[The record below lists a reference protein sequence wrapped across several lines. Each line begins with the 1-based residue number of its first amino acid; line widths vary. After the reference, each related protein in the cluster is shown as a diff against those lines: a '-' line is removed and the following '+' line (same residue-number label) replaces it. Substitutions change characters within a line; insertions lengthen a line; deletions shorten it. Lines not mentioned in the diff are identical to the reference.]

1 MKAGQ
6 KKLSVVVPCYNEGE
20 NVKPFYKVLSGVLG
34 SIEDISYEIL
44 YVNDGSRDNT
54 LTELHEVA
62 RNKQNVKVINLS
74 RNFGKEIA
82 TTTGIHYAGGNAILM
97 IDGDGQHPAE
107 LIPKF
112 VEKWLAGAQV
122 VIGVRQT
129 NQKEGFIK
137 RFGSKIFYKLFNSFT
152 GTKLVPGSTDF
163 RLIDQIVQTEFMKM
177 TERNRITRGLIDW
190 LGFQHEYVEFH
201 ANARMAGEAS
211 YNISKLINLALNSFI
226 SLSLKPLY
234 LSIYAGIVILPLA
247 SVIGLFSAV
256 EMLIGDPMNLHITG
270 TAFLVTLI
278 LFLVGI
284 LLISQ
289 GIIALYLSHIHT
301 ETQNRPL
308 FVVDRS
314 SSHGIN
320 LEEV

>member
-1 MKAGQ
+1 
-6 KKLSVVVPCYNEGE
+6 
-20 NVKPFYKVLSGVLG
+20 
-34 SIEDISYEIL
+34 
-44 YVNDGSRDNT
+44 
-54 LTELHEVA
+54 
-62 RNKQNVKVINLS
+62 
-74 RNFGKEIA
+74 
-82 TTTGIHYAGGNAILM
+82 
-97 IDGDGQHPAE
+97 
-107 LIPKF
+107 
-112 VEKWLAGAQV
+112 
-122 VIGVRQT
+122 
-129 NQKEGFIK
+129 
-137 RFGSKIFYKLFNSFT
+137 
-152 GTKLVPGSTDF
+152 
-163 RLIDQIVQTEFMKM
+163 
-177 TERNRITRGLIDW
+177 
-190 LGFQHEYVEFH
+190 
-201 ANARMAGEAS
+201 MAGEAS